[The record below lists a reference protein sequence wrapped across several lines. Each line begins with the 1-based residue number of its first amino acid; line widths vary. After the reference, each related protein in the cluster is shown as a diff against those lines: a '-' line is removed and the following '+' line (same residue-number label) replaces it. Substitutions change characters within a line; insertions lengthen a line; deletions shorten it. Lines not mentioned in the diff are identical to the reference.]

1 MAEQRQL
8 TVSRLLR
15 SSRAQSYPRPPE
27 RQVPFVRMEGNWLE
41 EAGFRIGEKI
51 RIQVEPGRLV
61 LTPREG

>member
-15 SSRAQSYPRPPE
+15 PSQAKSYPKPPE

-41 EAGFRIGEKI
+41 NAGFRIGGKV
-51 RIQVEPGRLV
+51 RVQVEPGRLV